1 MIRENPRRPIR
12 VAAAPPIE
20 PAMPPVR
27 ESTTALDVRA
37 RSIRRDALLAAVNV
51 HTVRPFAD
59 VNFWG
64 TVDAFEKYL
73 TDGTMSTNPEEK

>member
-1 MIRENPRRPIR
+1 MNPSGPIHVADEPPSRP
-12 VAAAPPIE
+12 AL
-20 PAMPPVR
+20 PPVR
-27 ESTTALDVRA
+27 GSATAVDARA